1 MTTFAR
7 LRFAAL
13 LFIFLCLPFKTF
25 AQSANVPTSTTY
37 VADTTVYNLISASG
51 TTVSVSGLDPLKV
64 VVSAS
69 SGTLKITTTIGLS
82 APTGYTSGQWSG
94 ASEIAFEGTLS
105 NVNSALATLQ
115 YRGAGTITV
124 SPTSSS
130 ILYYSGTG
138 NYYEF
143 ISTNSSWT
151 AAQSNANG
159 KTYGSSTGYL
169 ATVTSA
175 AEFTFIKNKA
185 GLLNEIWLGGSDSGT
200 EGVWQWK
207 GGPENGQQFWQ
218 GKGTGATPAGSAVG
232 GFYTS
237 WNGAGEPNDSGGNED
252 CLAVLTNGLWNDYPC
267 TRNATYVIEYDGSG
281 VSSSQSFQV
290 AALLSGSISLADIS
304 KFVDETPFNITN
316 PTSSSSG
323 AFSYASSNAA
333 VATMSGN
340 TVTIQGLGTTTLT
353 VSQAANGAYTA
364 ATTTATLT
372 VGKRG
377 HSISLSDINKF
388 VGDTPFDIINPTS
401 SSSGAFSYTS
411 SNNTVATV
419 SGTTVTVLG
428 SGTSTITVSQASDG
442 TYDAA
447 SATATLTVSEGGP
460 NDPGV
465 AFEAIKTNIE
475 ETSSDNVY
483 KNSIEHLQSNETT
496 LHEQIM
502 FHSEVIEQNTMP
514 SSNSTVDYNM
524 SFTGDGDNVQSNGH
538 YHHTKMVG
546 NKFRRRIF
554 VDAKKVF
561 FKGDSTTTVFTS
573 LLSYDYDFL
582 TQNSKQLRLGL
593 KRSTD
598 LRDQTLKYKS
608 EAKTVFVGAG
618 VSHEFRDSVFGGFS
632 SDVLYSST
640 DSTYTN
646 EYTNVGGKLETYS
659 LSASAQLLGK
669 YRPSSLETFC
679 ERAKWCQNSETEFWI
694 KPALNLSYSK
704 EQLIDKEFTSTTKLG
719 RALVN
724 PNIAMPTVARI
735 TLEPEFSYQSV
746 LKIGMVRVLSIKPSY
761 ACEALE
767 TNLKTQVCGFGLAN
781 KLDLISNNN
790 KFLSNF
796 YINYENLNLGARH
809 EYGLRL
815 KIEF

>member
-1 MTTFAR
+1 MTTFTR

-13 LFIFLCLPFKTF
+13 FFVFLCIPFKTF
-25 AQSANVPTSTTY
+25 AQSANVPASTTY
-37 VADTTVYNLISASG
+37 VADTTVYNSISASG

-69 SGTLKITTTIGLS
+69 SGTVKITTTTGLS
-82 APTGYTSGQWSG
+82 APTGYTSAQWSG

-105 NVNSALATLQ
+105 NVNNALTTLQ
-115 YRGAGTITV
+115 YLGAGTITV

-159 KTYGSSTGYL
+159 KTIGSSTGYL
-169 ATVTSA
+169 ATVTSS

-185 GLLNEIWLGGSDSGT
+185 GLVNEILLGGSDSGT
-200 EGVWQWK
+200 EGVWQWM

-218 GKGTGATPAGSAVG
+218 GKGTSATPPGTAVG

-237 WNGAGEPNDSGGNED
+237 WNGAGEPNDHGGNED

-281 VSSSQSFQV
+281 VDSSRSFQV
-290 AALLSGSISLADIS
+290 AALL
-304 KFVDETPFNITN
+304 TN
-316 PTSSSSG
+316 
-323 AFSYASSNAA
+323 
-333 VATMSGN
+333 
-340 TVTIQGLGTTTLT
+340 
-353 VSQAANGAYTA
+353 
-364 ATTTATLT
+364 
-372 VGKRG
+372 
-377 HSISLSDINKF
+377 SISLSDINKF
-388 VGDTPFDIINPTS
+388 VGDTPFDITNPTS

-411 SNNTVATV
+411 SNDTVATV
-419 SGTTVTVLG
+419 SGNTVTVLG
-428 SGTSTITVSQASDG
+428 SGTSTITVLQASDG

-460 NDPGV
+460 HDPEV

-475 ETSSDNVY
+475 ETSSNNVY

-502 FHSEVIEQNTMP
+502 FHSEAIEQKIFP
-514 SSNSTVDYNM
+514 SSDSTVDYNM
-524 SFTGDGDNVQSNGH
+524 SFVGKGDNIQSNGH
-538 YHHTKMVG
+538 YHRTDLMG
-546 NKFRRRIF
+546 NKIRRRVF

-593 KRSTD
+593 KRSKD
-598 LRDQTLKYKS
+598 LRHQTLKYES
-608 EAKTVFVGAG
+608 EAKTIFIGAG
-618 VSHEFRDSVFGGFS
+618 ISHEFRESIFGGFS

-640 DSTYTN
+640 NSSYTN
-646 EYTNVGGKLETYS
+646 EYTNVEGKLDTYS
-659 LSASAQLLGK
+659 VSASAQLLGK
-669 YRPSSLETFC
+669 YRPSSLEAFC
-679 ERAKWCQNSETEFWI
+679 ERTKWCHNSNAKLWI

-704 EQLIDKEFTSTTKLG
+704 EQLIDQEFTSTTKLG
-719 RALVN
+719 RVLVK
-724 PNIAMPTVARI
+724 PTIAMPTVARI
-735 TLEPEFSYQSV
+735 TLEPEFSYQST
-746 LKIGMVRVLSIKPSY
+746 LKTGIKRVFSIKPSY
-761 ACEALE
+761 ACEALK
-767 TNLKTQVCGFGLAN
+767 TNLKTEVCAFGLAN
-781 KLDLISNNN
+781 KLDLISNN
-790 KFLSNF
+790 FLSNF

-809 EYGLRL
+809 EYGVRL